1 MRRSWTYIHSVAP
14 CVAALHKEGY
24 SLGQIRR
31 ITEHSERLVKEY
43 LGLYER
49 YKNDEDCK
57 QRLGEI
63 LSRYSR
69 EKIGQGKKP
78 EQ

>member
-1 MRRSWTYIHSVAP
+1 
-14 CVAALHKEGY
+14 
-24 SLGQIRR
+24 LGQIRR

-49 YKNDEDCK
+49 YKNAEDCK
-57 QRLGEI
+57 QSLEEI

-69 EKIGQGKKP
+69 EKNLRERARVMGVT
-78 EQ
+78 

>member
-1 MRRSWTYIHSVAP
+1 M
-14 CVAALHKEGY
+14 
-24 SLGQIRR
+24 
-31 ITEHSERLVKEY
+31 KEY
-43 LGLYER
+43 LELYER

-69 EKIGQGKKP
+69 EKIWAGKER
-78 EQ
+78 EQWR

>member
-1 MRRSWTYIHSVAP
+1 MQQ
-14 CVAALHKEGY
+14 LMY

-49 YKNDEDCK
+49 YKNAEDCK
-57 QRLGEI
+57 QRLEEEI

-69 EKIGQGKKP
+69 EKIWAWKER
-78 EQ
+78 EQWR

>member
-1 MRRSWTYIHSVAP
+1 M
-14 CVAALHKEGY
+14 
-24 SLGQIRR
+24 GQIRR

-49 YKNDEDCK
+49 YKNAEDCK
-57 QRLGEI
+57 QRLEEI

-69 EKIGQGKKP
+69 EKNLRERARAKGVT
-78 EQ
+78 